1 MRLIEYFWKDP
12 FNFKVIKQT
21 NSLTEVKQALLDYYL
36 EEVKPE
42 PEDDPY
48 KHERWQKAYKLIS
61 EAKTVEELL
70 SKQPEWNFRDDYFFE
85 VIPDKL

>member
-42 PEDDPY
+42 PGP
-48 KHERWQKAYKLIS
+48 
-61 EAKTVEELL
+61 
-70 SKQPEWNFRDDYFFE
+70 
-85 VIPDKL
+85 VIHTETDNVV